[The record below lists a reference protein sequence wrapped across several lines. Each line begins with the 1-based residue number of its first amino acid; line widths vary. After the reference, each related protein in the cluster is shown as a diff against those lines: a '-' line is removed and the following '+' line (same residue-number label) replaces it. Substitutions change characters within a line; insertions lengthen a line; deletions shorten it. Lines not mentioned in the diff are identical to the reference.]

1 MTATLAA
8 QQPEVTMPRYVV
20 QRTFPDGLAIPTTD
34 DGARSCLAVIEN
46 NAVDNVTWVTSY
58 VSTDRTRTHCI
69 YDAASPEAIRKAA
82 VANGLPVDSITEVQ
96 VLDPYF
102 YTGPTS

>member
-1 MTATLAA
+1 
-8 QQPEVTMPRYVV
+8 MPRSVV
-20 QRTFPDGLAIPTTD
+20 QRTFPDGLAIPTTH

-46 NAVDNVTWVTSY
+46 NAEEHVTWVTSY
-58 VSTDRTRTHCI
+58 VSVDRTRTHCI
-69 YDAASPEAIRKAA
+69 YDAASPESIRTAA
-82 VANGLPVDSITEVQ
+82 AANGLPVDSITEVR